1 MLPAKLR
8 PMMGRSPTALAAGTS
23 RTAGGLYHAG
33 SDGRA
38 EQLLD
43 LAQDSADIGILPAQK
58 IVLVPMMMDNV
69 LVAYQV
75 E

>member
-1 MLPAKLR
+1 LEPD
-8 PMMGRSPTALAAGTS
+8 GAGGWYVS
-23 RTAGGLYHAG
+23 DWAAGGLYHAG
-33 SDGRA
+33 SDGWA

-69 LVAYQV
+69 LVAYQL